1 MEWLNYHHLIYF
13 WTVAKEG
20 GLRKAAEKLHV
31 SQSSISAQVS
41 ALEAAL
47 GEKLFQQSG
56 RTKVLTEMGRVVMGY
71 ADDISSLGREM
82 MNTVKHQ
89 AGTRPIRFRVGVAD
103 SVPKLIAYE
112 IIRPVFHLQPPVE
125 MVCREGKV
133 DALLVLLAAQRL
145 DIVLADE
152 PASSALKFKTFN
164 HPLGTSDVTFCA
176 APALAAQLRRKF
188 PHSLHGAPAL
198 LPAEHTAFRIAL
210 ETWFDSLGIRP
221 RTVAEFEDTA
231 LMHPAATDGL
241 GFVPIHTVIARRAA
255 RQYGWKLV
263 GRVRQC
269 TGQFYAITAERRL
282 KHPAIVVITEHAQSR
297 LFA

>member
-31 SQSSISAQVS
+31 SQSSISAQIS

-47 GEKLFQQSG
+47 GEKLFRASG
-56 RTKVLTEMGRVVMGY
+56 RTTVLTEMGRVVLGY

-82 MNTVKHQ
+82 MNTVRHQ
-89 AGTRPIRFRVGVAD
+89 GGTRPIRFRVGVAD
-103 SVPKLIAYE
+103 SVPKLIAYA
-112 IIRPVFHLQPPVE
+112 IIRPVFQLQPPVE

-133 DALLVLLAAQRL
+133 DALLGQLAAQRL

-164 HPLGTSDVTFCA
+164 HPLGASDVTFCA
-176 APALAAQLRRKF
+176 APPLAAKLRRKF

-198 LPAEHTAFRIAL
+198 LPAENTAFRMAL

-221 RTVAEFEDTA
+221 RTVAEFEDTP
-231 LMHPAATDGL
+231 LMHPAAVDGL
-241 GFVPIHTVIARRAA
+241 GFVPIHTVIAKRAA
-255 RQYGWKLV
+255 RQNGWQV
-263 GRVRQC
+263 IGRVSQC
-269 TGQFYAITAERRL
+269 TGQFYAITAERKL
-282 KHPAIVVITEHAQSR
+282 KHLAIVAITEHAQAR